1 MQKLTFFIKTN
12 LIILKKSFKWGTVG
26 FFSVSESKVI
36 EKSKKKV
43 KQEVVQFL
51 PTKIVQKKST
61 CVWRS
66 VYQKLQALKL
76 FVENPVS
83 KITKIRCLGQ
93 KI

>member
-1 MQKLTFFIKTN
+1 MHEKSDTKFCNCPHFPLLSIDLMQKLTFFIKTN

-66 VYQKLQALKL
+66 VYQKL
-76 FVENPVS
+76 
-83 KITKIRCLGQ
+83 
-93 KI
+93 